1 MSAQRA
7 AEQPFQNKVVPPL
20 PTVLF
25 QLHFYRRG
33 FARRKGL
40 GYPPTSEEVA
50 ALLGAVSPGEAKNA
64 GNAAF
69 GECPFVVHRDSL
81 IFRVTP
87 SS

>member
-25 QLHFYRRG
+25 QLRFYRRG

-40 GYPPTSEEVA
+40 GYPATSEEVA
-50 ALLGAVSPGEAKNA
+50 A
-64 GNAAF
+64 F
-69 GECPFVVHRDSL
+69 
-81 IFRVTP
+81 FRRNFA
-87 SS
+87 